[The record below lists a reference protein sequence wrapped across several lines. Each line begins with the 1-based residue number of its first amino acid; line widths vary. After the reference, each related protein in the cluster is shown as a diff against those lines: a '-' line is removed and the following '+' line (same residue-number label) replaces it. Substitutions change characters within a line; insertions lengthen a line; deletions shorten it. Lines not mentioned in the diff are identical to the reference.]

1 MINFSFGHFFL
12 CWKARSAQVSGPI
25 VHSRLLNVEPR
36 ALYRCQEKGKR
47 CSQQNKVFKK
57 ELARC
62 CRDRRKTARRRFCYA
77 RGAQEEG
84 ERNKPTFPG
93 FPGCWAGFRPHRSA
107 SQRNSIATASV
118 RSPVVGSPA
127 SKR

>member
-36 ALYRCQEKGKR
+36 ALYRCQGKGKR

-84 ERNKPTFPG
+84 KRNKLRREVQARG
-93 FPGCWAGFRPHRSA
+93 RRC
-107 SQRNSIATASV
+107 ASV
-118 RSPVVGSPA
+118 RSQA
-127 SKR
+127 SKVRSGYRRD